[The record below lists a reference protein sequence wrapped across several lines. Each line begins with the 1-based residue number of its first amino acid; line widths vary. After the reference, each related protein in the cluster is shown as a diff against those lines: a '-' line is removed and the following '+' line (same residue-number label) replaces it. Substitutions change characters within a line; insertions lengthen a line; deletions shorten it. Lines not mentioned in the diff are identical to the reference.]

1 MNKMKGQELQIT
13 LPRRDQ
19 NLIQLSIFSIS
30 FLISFTYVIWSFW
43 RLRFNIFYSQIIDV
57 SLFTILSFMLL
68 ISGYGLIDALYQ
80 QPILVLTANN
90 IFIGTKRFLRPSRLQ
105 NSGLSPHNDMRL
117 IIVKESS
124 TQRLWLML
132 EEKKII
138 DLGIFTTIEKAEKL
152 RHQLKRIMSKYYPN
166 VFISSPIYREV

>member
-1 MNKMKGQELQIT
+1 MKRQELQIV
-13 LPRRDQ
+13 LPRRGQ
-19 NLIQLSIFSIS
+19 NWIRLSIFSIS

-43 RLRFNIFYSQIIDV
+43 SLEFNIFYRKIIEI
-57 SLFTILSFMLL
+57 SLFTILSFILL
-68 ISGYGLIDALYQ
+68 ISVFGLVDTLYQ
-80 QPILVLTANN
+80 QPILVLTANY
-90 IFIGTKRFLRPSRLQ
+90 IFIGTKRFLRSSRLQ

-117 IIVKESS
+117 VIVKESS

-138 DLGIFTTIEKAEKL
+138 ELGIFTTIEQAEKQ